1 MIQDLTLVIFVA
13 VIMLAWI
20 YVKNQENDDE

>member
-20 YVKNQENDDE
+20 YVKEQENNDE

>member
-1 MIQDLTLVIFVA
+1 MIQDITLVIFVA
-13 VIMLAWI
+13 IIMVAWI